1 MEKDMYHEPFG
12 RKINDADGDGVEDNV
27 KKTQGELDRFRKPVF
42 GTEVNDI
49 HNTRHGNLPGHTNEG
64 FQPEPTLKK
73 EASKE
78 NTSLQTEIDDLDA
91 NSYND
96 KSYIQTE
103 ESSSQEL
110 LSKFV
115 DIVDSPEALTE
126 DNLL

>member
-1 MEKDMYHEPFG
+1 MQKEMYHEPFG

-27 KKTQGELDRFRKPVF
+27 HKTQAELDRFRKQVF
-42 GTEVNDI
+42 GSDVNDI

-64 FQPEPTLKK
+64 FHPEPTLKK
-73 EASKE
+73 DAPKE
-78 NTSLQTEIDDLDA
+78 STKLQAEIEDMDA

-96 KSYIQTE
+96 KSYLQME
-103 ESSSQEL
+103 ESNSQEL

-115 DIVDSPEALTE
+115 DIVDSPEALND